1 MIRYSTQPRRLRV
14 SALAAVA
21 NPSYARVDTWNL
33 LDDACRHLA
42 EVDLAGLD
50 KTHDVARVKRLLDRI
65 AAYERYWLYPGAE
78 NLAIFRAHLD
88 SLSTVRLT
96 EEVSLAVRLLS
107 EYGDRAGLFDTSAPL
122 DDQELVAQAKQ
133 QHFYTVLLADDA
145 PSTAPDSLA
154 ECLRALRNPSD
165 DVQFE
170 ILVVP
175 SVEDAITAVA
185 LNGEIQAAIIR
196 DDLPLR
202 SRDRLPLMNTLLGPN
217 EDADGVIPDRAN
229 DWVECGE
236 WIRELRPHI
245 DLYLLTDESI
255 AAGDDTEPDVYDRTF
270 YRLNDVTDLHSTV
283 LAGLRN
289 RYATPFFDALR
300 AYAAAP
306 VGQFHALP
314 VARGASIFNS
324 RSLQDMGE
332 FYGRNIFMAE
342 TSTTSG
348 GLDSLLDPHGNIK
361 KAMDKAAKT
370 WNADHTYFVTNG
382 TSTANKIVV
391 QSLTRPGDIVLIDRN
406 CHKSHHYG
414 LVLAG
419 AYPLYLDAYP
429 LPQFAIYG
437 AVSLRTIKQTLL
449 DLEAAGQ
456 LHRVRML
463 LLTNCTFDGVVYNPL
478 QVMQEVLAIKPD
490 ICFLWDEAWYA
501 FATAVPWARQRTAMV
516 AAERLEQMLASP
528 DYVEQYRKWAASMQ
542 GVDRSEWIERELLP
556 DPATARVRVYAT
568 HSTHK
573 SLSALRQASMI
584 HVRDQ
589 DFNALTRDA
598 FGEAFLTHTST
609 SPNQQLLA
617 SLDLARRQVDIE
629 GFQLVRQVYDMALV
643 FRHRVRKD
651 RLISKWFRILDES
664 DLVPEEFRASSV
676 SSYREVRQGA
686 LAEWNEA
693 WRSDQFVLD
702 ATRVTLFVGATGMN
716 GYDFREK
723 ILMERFGIQ
732 INKTSINSVLLIFT
746 IGVTWSSVHYLLDV
760 LRRVA
765 TDFDRIQKE
774 ASAADRALQRRH
786 VEEITED
793 LPHLPDFS
801 EFDVAFRP
809 VDECNFGDMRSA
821 FYAGYEES
829 DREHVLIGTAG
840 RRLAEGKNLVSTTFV
855 VPYPPGFPVLVPG
868 QVVSKEIVYFLAQLD
883 VKEIHGYNPD
893 LGLSVFT
900 DTALARMEAQRN
912 AATAAVGSVTAA
924 FELPA
929 DASGVN
935 GAHKGRPGGAGGAGR
950 GVRGAH
956 RPVGYTA
963 VDALDEGVP
972 AGRGLVPAT
981 RTQRAERADDGGD
994 QHPGHRSML
1003 TARRAC
1009 STNHVGASLGRGR

>member
-50 KTHDVARVKRLLDRI
+50 KAHDVARVKRLMDRI
-65 AAYERYWLYPGAE
+65 AAYERYWLYPGAA
-78 NLAIFRAHLD
+78 NLAIFRAHLE

-154 ECLRALRNPSD
+154 ECLRALRTPSD

-196 DDLPLR
+196 DDLSLR

-217 EDADGVIPDRAN
+217 EDAGDGIPDRAN
-229 DWVECGE
+229 YWVECGE

-255 AAGDDTEPDVYDRTF
+255 AAGDGTEPDVYDRTF

-449 DLEAAGQ
+449 GLEAAGQ

-516 AAERLEQMLASP
+516 SAERLEQMLASP
-528 DYVEQYRKWAASMQ
+528 EYGEEHRKWAASME
-542 GVDRSEWIERELLP
+542 GVDRSEWIERELMP
-556 DPATARVRVYAT
+556 DPASARVRVYAT

-589 DFNALTRDA
+589 DFNALTRDS

-664 DLVPEEFRASSV
+664 DLVPEEFRESSV

-765 TDFDRIQKE
+765 IDFDRIEKA
-774 ASAADRALQRRH
+774 ASVADRALQERH

-829 DREHVLIGTAG
+829 DREHVLIGMAG
-840 RRLAEGKNLVSTTFV
+840 RRLAEGKTLVSTTFV

-900 DTALARMEAQRN
+900 ETALARMEAQRN
-912 AATAAVGSVTAA
+912 AAMAAVGSVTAA
-924 FELPA
+924 FELPPDASATNGARNNGA
-929 DASGVN
+929 DAVPSVADSG
-935 GAHKGRPGGAGGAGR
+935 
-950 GVRGAH
+950 
-956 RPVGYTA
+956 
-963 VDALDEGVP
+963 
-972 AGRGLVPAT
+972 
-981 RTQRAERADDGGD
+981 
-994 QHPGHRSML
+994 
-1003 TARRAC
+1003 
-1009 STNHVGASLGRGR
+1009 

>member
-1 MIRYSTQPRRLRV
+1 MNLYSAQPRRLRV

-21 NPSYARVDTWNL
+21 NPSYARDDTWNM

-50 KTHDVARVKRLLDRI
+50 KTHDVARVKRLMGRI
-65 AAYERYWLYPGAE
+65 GAYERYWLYPGAE
-78 NLAIFRAHLD
+78 NLATFRAHLEM
-88 SLSTVRLT
+88 LSTVRLT
-96 EEVSLAVRLLS
+96 EEVSLAVRLLG

-122 DDQELVAQAKQ
+122 ADQELVARAKQ
-133 QHFYTVLLADDA
+133 QQFYTVLLADDA
-145 PSTAPDSLA
+145 PATAPDCLA
-154 ECLRALRNPSD
+154 ECLRTLRDPSD

-170 ILVVP
+170 ILVVS
-175 SVEDAITAVA
+175 SVEDAVAAVA

-202 SRDRLPLMNTLLGPN
+202 SKDRLPLMNTLLGAN
-217 EDADGVIPDRAN
+217 EAAGQVIPDRPN

-289 RYATPFFDALR
+289 RFATPFFDALR

-324 RSLQDMGE
+324 KSLQDMGE

-342 TSTTSG
+342 TSSTSG

-361 KAMDKAAKT
+361 KAMDKAAHT
-370 WNADHTYFVTNG
+370 WNSDHTYFVTNG

-429 LPQFAIYG
+429 LPQYAIYG
-437 AVSLRTIKQTLL
+437 AVSLHTIKKTLL

-456 LHRVRML
+456 LQRVRML

-516 AAERLEQMLASP
+516 SAERLEQMLASP
-528 DYVEQYRKWAASMQ
+528 QYAEEYRDWAVSME
-542 GVDRSEWIERELLP
+542 GVDRSGWLDRRLLP
-556 DPATARVRVYAT
+556 DPARARVRVYAT

-584 HVRDQ
+584 HIRDQ
-589 DFNALTRDA
+589 DFNALARDEFA
-598 FGEAFLTHTST
+598 EAFLTHTST

-629 GFQLVRQVYDMALV
+629 GFQLVRQTYDMALV

-651 RLISKWFRILDES
+651 RLISKWFRILDEA

-676 SSYREVRQGA
+676 SSYRQVRQGA

-702 ATRVTLFVGATGMN
+702 ATRVTLFIGRTGMN

-760 LRRVA
+760 LRRIA
-765 TDFDRIQKE
+765 IDFDRKQDA
-774 ASAADRALQRRH
+774 ASVADRALQERH
-786 VEEITED
+786 VEEITAD

-809 VDECNFGDMRSA
+809 VDACTFGDMRAA

-840 RRLAEGKNLVSTTFV
+840 RRLAEGKTLVSTTFV

-868 QVVSKEIVYFLAQLD
+868 QVVSKEIIYFLAQLD

-900 DTALARMEAQRN
+900 EQALARMEAQRN
-912 AATAAVGSVTAA
+912 AATAAVGSAFPP
-924 FELPA
+924 FELPSDVSGLNGDGA
-929 DASGVN
+929 IAAVTEDA
-935 GAHKGRPGGAGGAGR
+935 
-950 GVRGAH
+950 
-956 RPVGYTA
+956 
-963 VDALDEGVP
+963 
-972 AGRGLVPAT
+972 
-981 RTQRAERADDGGD
+981 
-994 QHPGHRSML
+994 
-1003 TARRAC
+1003 
-1009 STNHVGASLGRGR
+1009 

>member
-1 MIRYSTQPRRLRV
+1 MNSDRARPRRLRV

-21 NPSYARVDTWNL
+21 NPSYTRIDTWNL
-33 LDDACRHLA
+33 LDDACRQLA
-42 EVDLAGLD
+42 EVDLAGQD
-50 KTHDVARVKRLLDRI
+50 KAHEVARVKRLMDRLG
-65 AAYERYWLYPGAE
+65 AYERYWLYPGAE
-78 NLAIFRAHLD
+78 NLATFRAHLD
-88 SLSTVRLT
+88 ILSTVRLT

-107 EYGDRAGLFDTSAPL
+107 EYGDRAGLFDTSTPL
-122 DDQELVAQAKQ
+122 ADQELVAQAKRQ
-133 QHFYTVLLADDA
+133 QFYTVLLADDS
-145 PSTAPDSLA
+145 PHTAPDCLA
-154 ECLRALRNPSD
+154 ACLRELRDPSD

-170 ILVVP
+170 ILVVA

-196 DDLPLR
+196 HDLPLR
-202 SRDRLPLMNTLLGPN
+202 SRDRVPLMNSLLGPS
-217 EDADGVIPDRAN
+217 DAEGSEAGLQIHDRAN

-245 DLYLLTDESI
+245 DRYLLTDESI
-255 AAGDDTEPDVYDRTF
+255 AAGNDDEPDVYHRTF

-289 RYATPFFDALR
+289 RFATPFFDALR
-300 AYAAAP
+300 AYASAP

-314 VARGASIFNS
+314 IARGASIFNS
-324 RSLQDMGE
+324 KSLQDMGE

-361 KAMDKAAKT
+361 KAMDKAART
-370 WNADHTYFVTNG
+370 WNSNHTYFVTNG
-382 TSTANKIVV
+382 TSTANKIVM

-437 AVSLRTIKQTLL
+437 AVPLCTIKKALL
-449 DLEAAGQ
+449 DLEATGQ
-456 LHRVRML
+456 LHRVRMV
-463 LLTNCTFDGVVYNPL
+463 LLTNCIFDGVVYNPRR
-478 QVMQEVLAIKPD
+478 VMEEVLAIKPD

-501 FATAVPWARQRTAMV
+501 FATAVPWARQRTAMIS
-516 AAERLEQMLASP
+516 AERLEQTLASP
-528 DYVEQYRKWAASMQ
+528 EYAEEYRNWTASME
-542 GVDRSEWIERELLP
+542 GIPRSEWVDHRLMP
-556 DPATARVRVYAT
+556 DPSRARVRVYAT

-573 SLSALRQASMI
+573 SLSAFRQASMI

-589 DFNALTRDA
+589 DFNSLARDQ

-664 DLVPEEFRASSV
+664 DLVPEEFRASAV
-676 SSYREVRQGA
+676 SSYRQVRQGA
-686 LAEWNEA
+686 LEEWNEA

-702 ATRVTLFVGATGMN
+702 PTRVTLFLGDTGMN

-723 ILMERFGIQ
+723 ILMDRFGIQ

-765 TDFDRIQKE
+765 TDFDHEKQA
-774 ASAADRALQRRH
+774 ASVADWALHERR
-786 VEEITED
+786 VDEITQD

-801 EFDVAFRP
+801 EFDIAFRP
-809 VDECNFGDMRSA
+809 VDACSVGDMRAA

-829 DREHVLIGTAG
+829 DREYVQIGAAG
-840 RRLAEGKNLVSTTFV
+840 RRLAEGMNLVSTTFV

-868 QVVSKEIVYFLAQLD
+868 QVVSKEILYFLAQLD
-883 VKEIHGYNPD
+883 VKEIHGYNPE

-900 DTALARMEAQRN
+900 AEALTRMEAQRS
-912 AATAAVGSVTAA
+912 AATAAVGSATPV
-924 FELPA
+924 FELPS
-929 DASGVN
+929 DASG
-935 GAHKGRPGGAGGAGR
+935 
-950 GVRGAH
+950 
-956 RPVGYTA
+956 
-963 VDALDEGVP
+963 
-972 AGRGLVPAT
+972 
-981 RTQRAERADDGGD
+981 
-994 QHPGHRSML
+994 L
-1003 TARRAC
+1003 TC
-1009 STNHVGASLGRGR
+1009 STNGESAKRAVAEDA

>member
-50 KTHDVARVKRLLDRI
+50 KTHDVARVKRLMDRI

-78 NLAIFRAHLD
+78 NLAVFRAHLE

-154 ECLRALRNPSD
+154 ECLRALRCPSD

-255 AAGDDTEPDVYDRTF
+255 AAGDDSEPDVYDRTF

-456 LHRVRML
+456 LDRVRML

-516 AAERLEQMLASP
+516 AAERLEHMLASP
-528 DYVEQYRKWAASMQ
+528 EYVEEYRKWAASMD
-542 GVDRSEWIERELLP
+542 GVDRSEWIERELMP
-556 DPATARVRVYAT
+556 DPASARVRVYAT

-664 DLVPEEFRASSV
+664 DLVPEEFRESSV

-765 TDFDRIQKE
+765 IDFDRTEKA
-774 ASAADRALQRRH
+774 ASVADRALQQRH

-821 FYAGYEES
+821 FYAGYEEA
-829 DREHVLIGTAG
+829 DREHVLIGMAG
-840 RRLAEGKNLVSTTFV
+840 RRLAEGKTLVSTTFV

-900 DTALARMEAQRN
+900 ETALARMEAQRN
-912 AATAAVGSVTAA
+912 AAAAAVGSVTAA

-929 DASGVN
+929 DASGASGMN
-935 GAHKGRPGGAGGAGR
+935 GARNGA
-950 GVRGAH
+950 
-956 RPVGYTA
+956 PA
-963 VDALDEGVP
+963 VPSV
-972 AGRGLVPAT
+972 
-981 RTQRAERADDGGD
+981 ADN
-994 QHPGHRSML
+994 
-1003 TARRAC
+1003 T
-1009 STNHVGASLGRGR
+1009 

>member
-1 MIRYSTQPRRLRV
+1 MNRDSARTRRLRV

-21 NPSYARVDTWNL
+21 NPSYTRVDTWNL

-50 KTHDVARVKRLLDRI
+50 KTHDLAKVKRLMDRI
-65 AAYERYWLYPGAE
+65 AAYERYWLYPGAA
-78 NLAIFRAHLD
+78 NLAIFRAHLE
-88 SLSTVRLT
+88 SLSTVRLA
-96 EEVSLAVRLLS
+96 EEVSQAVRLLS
-107 EYGDRAGLFDTSAPL
+107 EYGDRTALFDLSAPL
-122 DDQELVAQAKQ
+122 ADQELVAQAKQ
-133 QHFYTVLLADDA
+133 QQFYTVLLADDS
-145 PSTAPDSLA
+145 PCTAPDCLA
-154 ECLRALRNPSD
+154 EALRALRTASD
-165 DVQFE
+165 DIQFE
-170 ILVVP
+170 VLLAP

-196 DDLPLR
+196 HDLPLR
-202 SRDRLPLMNTLLGPN
+202 SRDRVPLMNTLLGAN
-217 EDADGVIPDRAN
+217 DDTSTSRVSDRSH

-255 AAGDDTEPDVYDRTF
+255 AAGNDDEPDVYDRTF

-283 LAGLRN
+283 IAGLRN
-289 RYATPFFDALR
+289 RFSTPFFDALR
-300 AYAAAP
+300 AYASAP

-324 RSLQDMGE
+324 KSLQDMGE

-361 KAMDKAAKT
+361 KAMDKAAVT
-370 WNADHTYFVTNG
+370 WNANHTYFVTNG

-419 AYPLYLDAYP
+419 AYPRYLESYA
-429 LPQFAIYG
+429 LPEFAIYG
-437 AVSLRTIKQTLL
+437 AVPLSTIKKALL
-449 DLEAAGQ
+449 DLEEAGH
-456 LHRVRML
+456 LDKVRML
-463 LLTNCTFDGVVYNPL
+463 LLTNCIFDGVVYNPRR
-478 QVMQEVLAIKPD
+478 VMEEVLAIKPD
-490 ICFLWDEAWYA
+490 IVFLWDEAWYA

-516 AAERLEQMLASP
+516 SAERLEQMLASP
-528 DYVEQYRKWAASMQ
+528 EYAEEYRNWQASME
-542 GVDRSEWIERELLP
+542 GVPRSEWVNHRLLP
-556 DPATARVRVYAT
+556 DPAKARVRVYAT

-573 SLSALRQASMI
+573 SLSAFRQASMI

-589 DFNALTRDA
+589 DFNALARDA

-629 GFQLVRQVYDMALV
+629 GFQLVRQTYDMALV

-664 DLVPEEFRASSV
+664 DLVPEEYRQASHV

-686 LAEWNEA
+686 LDEWNEA

-702 ATRVTLFVGATGMN
+702 PTRVTLFLGKTGMN

-723 ILMERFGIQ
+723 ILMDRFGIQ

-746 IGVTWSSVHYLLDV
+746 IGVTWSSVHHLLDV

-765 TDFDRIQKE
+765 TDFDRTQAA
-774 ASAADRALQRRH
+774 ASAADWKLHERR

-801 EFDVAFRP
+801 QFDVAFRP
-809 VDECNFGDMRSA
+809 DEGSVYGDTRSA
-821 FYAGYEES
+821 FYAGYEEK
-829 DREHVLIGTAG
+829 DREYVLIGTAG
-840 RRLAEGKNLVSTTFV
+840 RRIAEGKTLVSTTFV

-883 VKEIHGYNPD
+883 VKEIHGYNHE

-900 DTALARMEAQRN
+900 QEALARMEAARE
-912 AATAAVGSVTAA
+912 AVTRATKVSANGSSEPARAPEAPMLANEHAVQ
-924 FELPA
+924 
-929 DASGVN
+929 VN
-935 GAHKGRPGGAGGAGR
+935 
-950 GVRGAH
+950 
-956 RPVGYTA
+956 
-963 VDALDEGVP
+963 
-972 AGRGLVPAT
+972 
-981 RTQRAERADDGGD
+981 
-994 QHPGHRSML
+994 
-1003 TARRAC
+1003 
-1009 STNHVGASLGRGR
+1009 

>member
-1 MIRYSTQPRRLRV
+1 MHRHGEQARRLHV
-14 SALAAVA
+14 SALAAAA
-21 NPSYARVDTWNL
+21 NPSYSRIDTWNL
-33 LDDACRHLA
+33 LDDACRELA
-42 EVDLAGLD
+42 EVDRGGLD
-50 KTHDVARVKRLLDRI
+50 TRHETARVRRLLSRLG
-65 AAYERYWLYPGAE
+65 AYERYWLYPGPA
-78 NLAIFRAHLD
+78 NLAKFSQNLGAGA
-88 SLSTVRLT
+88 TVGLT
-96 EEVSLAVRLLS
+96 NAVCLAARLLS
-107 EYGDRAGLFDTSAPL
+107 EYGDRAALFDTSASL
-122 DDQELVAQAKQ
+122 ADQELVARAKHQ
-133 QHFYTVLLADDA
+133 QFYTVLLADDS
-145 PSTAPDSLA
+145 PVTAPDSLA
-154 ECLRALRNPSD
+154 EQLRALQDPAD
-165 DVQFE
+165 GVQVEF
-170 ILVVP
+170 LVVS

-196 DDLPLR
+196 HDLPLR
-202 SRDRLPLMNTLLGPN
+202 SHDRVPLMTTLLGYN
-217 EDADGVIPDRAN
+217 DDALTDCTENWI
-229 DWVECGE
+229 ECGE

-255 AAGDDTEPDVYDRTF
+255 AAETEDKPDLYDRTF

-283 LAGLRN
+283 LAGIRN

-300 AYAAAP
+300 AYAASP

-314 VARGASIFNS
+314 IARGASIFNS
-324 RSLQDMGE
+324 KSLHDMGE

-361 KAMDKAAKT
+361 KAMDKAAVT
-370 WNADHTYFVTNG
+370 WSANQTYFVTNG

-391 QSLTRPGDIVLIDRN
+391 QALTRPGDIVLIDRN

-429 LPQFAIYG
+429 LQPYAIYG
-437 AVSLRTIKQTLL
+437 AVSLHTIKEALL

-463 LLTNCTFDGVVYNPL
+463 SLTNCTFDGVVYNPRR
-478 QVMQEVLAIKPD
+478 VMEEVLAIKPD

-501 FATAVPWARQRTAMV
+501 FATAVPWVRQRTAMV
-516 AAERLEQMLASP
+516 SAGHLESMLASRA
-528 DYVEQYRKWAASMQ
+528 YAEEYRQWRSSME
-542 GVDRSEWIERELLP
+542 GVDRAEWVNHRLLP
-556 DPATARVRVYAT
+556 DPKRARVRVYAT

-589 DFNALTRDA
+589 DFRALTRDA

-629 GFQLVRQVYDMALV
+629 GFQLVRSVYDMALV

-651 RLISKWFRILDES
+651 RQISKWFRILDES
-664 DLVPEEFRASSV
+664 DLVPDDFRASAV
-676 SSYREVRQGA
+676 SSYRQVRQGA

-702 ATRVTLFVGATGMN
+702 PTRVTLFLGKTGLN

-723 ILMERFGIQ
+723 ILMDRFGIQ

-765 TDFDRIQKE
+765 ADFDRDRDA
-774 ASAADRALQRRH
+774 ASIADRALQERRI
-786 VEEITED
+786 VEITED
-793 LPHLPDFS
+793 LPPLPDFS
-801 EFDVAFRP
+801 EFDEAFRP
-809 VDECNFGDMRSA
+809 ERVCSFGDMRSA
-821 FYAGYEES
+821 FYAGYDES
-829 DREHVLIGTAG
+829 DREHVLLGAAG
-840 RRLAEGKNLVSTTFV
+840 RRLAEGKTLVSTTFV

-868 QVVSKEIVYFLAQLD
+868 QAISKGILYFLAELD
-883 VKEIHGYNPD
+883 VKEIHGYNHE

-900 DTALARMEAQRN
+900 EAALARIAKAREA
-912 AATAAVGSVTAA
+912 VTAA
-924 FELPA
+924 GAPEVAPA
-929 DASGVN
+929 I
-935 GAHKGRPGGAGGAGR
+935 
-950 GVRGAH
+950 
-956 RPVGYTA
+956 VG
-963 VDALDEGVP
+963 
-972 AGRGLVPAT
+972 
-981 RTQRAERADDGGD
+981 
-994 QHPGHRSML
+994 
-1003 TARRAC
+1003 
-1009 STNHVGASLGRGR
+1009 

>member
-78 NLAIFRAHLD
+78 NLAIFRAHLE

-929 DASGVN
+929 DASGGN
-935 GAHKGRPGGAGGAGR
+935 GAHNGAGA
-950 GVRGAH
+950 VR
-956 RPVGYTA
+956 RSPT
-963 VDALDEGVP
+963 
-972 AGRGLVPAT
+972 
-981 RTQRAERADDGGD
+981 GG
-994 QHPGHRSML
+994 
-1003 TARRAC
+1003 
-1009 STNHVGASLGRGR
+1009 

>member
-1 MIRYSTQPRRLRV
+1 M
-14 SALAAVA
+14 
-21 NPSYARVDTWNL
+21 
-33 LDDACRHLA
+33 
-42 EVDLAGLD
+42 
-50 KTHDVARVKRLLDRI
+50 
-65 AAYERYWLYPGAE
+65 
-78 NLAIFRAHLD
+78 
-88 SLSTVRLT
+88 
-96 EEVSLAVRLLS
+96 
-107 EYGDRAGLFDTSAPL
+107 
-122 DDQELVAQAKQ
+122 
-133 QHFYTVLLADDA
+133 
-145 PSTAPDSLA
+145 
-154 ECLRALRNPSD
+154 
-165 DVQFE
+165 QFE
-170 ILVVP
+170 ILVAP

-196 DDLPLR
+196 HDLPLR
-202 SRDRLPLMNTLLGPN
+202 SRDRLPLMTTLLGAN
-217 EDADGVIPDRAN
+217 EDVDAVDPAN

-255 AAGDDTEPDVYDRTF
+255 AAGGDDEPDVYDRTF
-270 YRLNDVTDLHSTV
+270 YRLNDVTDLYSTV

-289 RYATPFFDALR
+289 RFATPFFDALR

-324 RSLQDMGE
+324 KSLQDMGE

-342 TSTTSG
+342 TSSTSG

-361 KAMDKAAKT
+361 KAMDKAAHT
-370 WNADHTYFVTNG
+370 WKADHTYFVTNG

-437 AVSLRTIKQTLL
+437 AVSLHTIKKTLL

-516 AAERLEQMLASP
+516 SAERLEQMLASP
-528 DYVEQYRKWAASMQ
+528 EYAAEYKKWAASME
-542 GVDRSEWIERELLP
+542 GVDRSEWLDRRLLA
-556 DPATARVRVYAT
+556 DPARARVRVYAT

-664 DLVPEEFRASSV
+664 DLVPEEFRTSSV

-686 LAEWNEA
+686 LAQWNEA

-702 ATRVTLFVGATGMN
+702 ATRVTLFIGKTGMN

-765 TDFDRIQKE
+765 TDFDRNEKA
-774 ASAADRALQRRH
+774 ASVADRALQQRH

-829 DREHVLIGTAG
+829 DREHVLIGMAG
-840 RRLAEGKNLVSTTFV
+840 RRLAEGKTLVSTTFV

-868 QVVSKEIVYFLAQLD
+868 QVVSKEIIYFLAQLD

-900 DTALARMEAQRN
+900 EAALTRMEARRN
-912 AATAAVGSVTAA
+912 AAVAAVGSA
-924 FELPA
+924 FPFPVLEVPS
-929 DASGVN
+929 DASTRN
-935 GAHKGRPGGAGGAGR
+935 GDGA
-950 GVRGAH
+950 VH
-956 RPVGYTA
+956 A
-963 VDALDEGVP
+963 VAEDA
-972 AGRGLVPAT
+972 
-981 RTQRAERADDGGD
+981 
-994 QHPGHRSML
+994 
-1003 TARRAC
+1003 
-1009 STNHVGASLGRGR
+1009 

>member
-1 MIRYSTQPRRLRV
+1 MDRDSARPRRLRV

-21 NPSYARVDTWNL
+21 NPSYTRLDTWNL

-50 KTHDVARVKRLLDRI
+50 KTHDVCRVRRLMDRL
-65 AAYERYWLYPGAE
+65 AAYERYWLYPGAA
-78 NLAIFRAHLD
+78 NLATFRAHLE

-122 DDQELVAQAKQ
+122 AEQELVAQAKQ
-133 QHFYTVLLADDA
+133 QQFYTVLLADDA
-145 PSTAPDSLA
+145 PATAPDSLA
-154 ECLRALRNPSD
+154 ECLRALRKPSD
-165 DVQFE
+165 DVQYE
-170 ILVVP
+170 LLLVP
-175 SVEDAITAVA
+175 SIEDAITAVA

-196 DDLPLR
+196 HDLPLR
-202 SRDRLPLMNTLLGPN
+202 SRDRVPLMNTLLGAAGQ
-217 EDADGVIPDRAN
+217 DAGDLASTDHQ
-229 DWVECGE
+229 DWVECAE

-255 AAGDDTEPDVYDRTF
+255 AAETEDEPDVYDRTF
-270 YRLNDVTDLHSTV
+270 YRLNDVTDLNSTV

-289 RYATPFFDALR
+289 RFATPFFDALC

-324 RSLQDMGE
+324 KSLQDMGE

-361 KAMDKAAKT
+361 AAMDKAALT
-370 WNADHTYFVTNG
+370 WNSDHTYFVTNG

-391 QSLTRPGDIVLIDRN
+391 QALTRPGDIVLIDRN

-429 LPQFAIYG
+429 LPEYAIYG
-437 AVSLRTIKQTLL
+437 AVSLHTIKKALL

-463 LLTNCTFDGVVYNPL
+463 LLTNCTFDGVVYNPRR
-478 QVMQEVLAIKPD
+478 VMEEVLAIKPD

-516 AAERLEQMLASP
+516 SAERLEQMLASP
-528 DYVEQYRKWAASMQ
+528 EYAAEYRDWAAEMD
-542 GVDRSEWIERELLP
+542 GVERSEWVDRRLLP
-556 DPATARVRVYAT
+556 DPARARVRVYAT

-573 SLSALRQASMI
+573 SLSAFRQASMV

-589 DFNALTRDA
+589 DFKALTRDVFA
-598 FGEAFLTHTST
+598 EAFLTHTST

-629 GFQLVRQVYDMALV
+629 GFELVRNTYNMALV

-651 RLISKWFRILDES
+651 RLIGKWFRILDES
-664 DLVPEEFRASSV
+664 DLVPDEFRASSV
-676 SSYREVRQGA
+676 SSYRQVRQGA

-702 ATRVTLFVGATGMN
+702 ATRVTLFIGKTGMN

-723 ILMERFGIQ
+723 ILMDRFGIQ

-760 LRRVA
+760 LRRIA
-765 TDFDRIQKE
+765 TDFERSESAGGKE
-774 ASAADRALQRRH
+774 DRALQRRR

-809 VDECNFGDMRSA
+809 VDVCKFGDMRSA

-829 DREHVLIGTAG
+829 DREHVLIGMAG
-840 RRLAEGKNLVSTTFV
+840 RRLAEGRTLVSTTFV

-900 DTALARMEAQRN
+900 DAALARMEAQRN
-912 AATAAVGSVTAA
+912 AATAAVGSAFPA
-924 FELPA
+924 FELPPNGPA
-929 DASGVN
+929 AAARNGDSVAQPVN
-935 GAHKGRPGGAGGAGR
+935 
-950 GVRGAH
+950 
-956 RPVGYTA
+956 
-963 VDALDEGVP
+963 
-972 AGRGLVPAT
+972 
-981 RTQRAERADDGGD
+981 ERA
-994 QHPGHRSML
+994 
-1003 TARRAC
+1003 
-1009 STNHVGASLGRGR
+1009 

>member
-1 MIRYSTQPRRLRV
+1 
-14 SALAAVA
+14 
-21 NPSYARVDTWNL
+21 
-33 LDDACRHLA
+33 
-42 EVDLAGLD
+42 
-50 KTHDVARVKRLLDRI
+50 
-65 AAYERYWLYPGAE
+65 
-78 NLAIFRAHLD
+78 
-88 SLSTVRLT
+88 
-96 EEVSLAVRLLS
+96 
-107 EYGDRAGLFDTSAPL
+107 
-122 DDQELVAQAKQ
+122 
-133 QHFYTVLLADDA
+133 VLLADDA
-145 PSTAPDSLA
+145 PTTAPDCLA

-170 ILVVP
+170 LLVVP
-175 SVEDAITAVA
+175 SIEDAITAVA

-196 DDLPLR
+196 HDLPLR
-202 SRDRLPLMNTLLGPN
+202 SRDRVPLMNTLLGAAGD
-217 EDADGVIPDRAN
+217 DAVAADTH
-229 DWVECGE
+229 DWVECAE

-255 AAGDDTEPDVYDRTF
+255 AAETEDEPDVYDRTF
-270 YRLNDVTDLHSTV
+270 YRLNDVTDLNSTV

-289 RYATPFFDALR
+289 RFATPFFDALR

-324 RSLQDMGE
+324 KSLQDMGE

-361 KAMDKAAKT
+361 AAMDKAAMT
-370 WNADHTYFVTNG
+370 WNANHTYFVTNG

-391 QSLTRPGDIVLIDRN
+391 QALTRPGDIVLIDRN

-429 LPQFAIYG
+429 LAQYAIYG
-437 AVSLRTIKQTLL
+437 AVSLRTIKKALL

-463 LLTNCTFDGVVYNPL
+463 LLTNCTFDGVVYNPR
-478 QVMQEVLAIKPD
+478 QVMEEVLAIKPD

-516 AAERLEQMLASP
+516 SAERLEQMLASP
-528 DYVEQYRKWAASMQ
+528 EYAAEYRDWCASME
-542 GVDRSEWIERELLP
+542 GVDRSEWLDHRLLP
-556 DPATARVRVYAT
+556 DPDRARVRVYAT

-573 SLSALRQASMI
+573 SLSAFRQASMI
-584 HVRDQ
+584 HIRDQ
-589 DFNALTRDA
+589 DFKALTRDEFA
-598 FGEAFLTHTST
+598 EAFLTHTST

-629 GFQLVRQVYDMALV
+629 GFEMVRHVYNMALI

-664 DLVPEEFRASSV
+664 DLVPDEFRASSV
-676 SSYREVRQGA
+676 SSYRQVRQGA

-702 ATRVTLFVGATGMN
+702 ATRVTLFVGKTGMN

-723 ILMERFGIQ
+723 ILMDRFGIQ

-760 LRRVA
+760 LRRIA
-765 TDFDRIQKE
+765 TDFERSQ
-774 ASAADRALQRRH
+774 SAAGKDDRALQQRR

-801 EFDVAFRP
+801 EFDIAFRP
-809 VDECNFGDMRSA
+809 VDACKFGDMRSA
-821 FYAGYEES
+821 FYAGYDES
-829 DREHVLIGTAG
+829 DREHVLIGMAG
-840 RRLAEGKNLVSTTFV
+840 RRLAEGKTLVSTTFV

-900 DTALARMEAQRN
+900 QTALKRMEAARS
-912 AATAAVGSVTAA
+912 AVASAGAGLPS
-924 FELPA
+924 FEVPA

-935 GAHKGRPGGAGGAGR
+935 GDRVAAAE
-950 GVRGAH
+950 
-956 RPVGYTA
+956 
-963 VDALDEGVP
+963 DA
-972 AGRGLVPAT
+972 
-981 RTQRAERADDGGD
+981 
-994 QHPGHRSML
+994 
-1003 TARRAC
+1003 
-1009 STNHVGASLGRGR
+1009 

>member
-50 KTHDVARVKRLLDRI
+50 KTHDVARVKRLMDRI
-65 AAYERYWLYPGAE
+65 AAYERYWLYPGAA
-78 NLAIFRAHLD
+78 NLAIFRAHLE

-154 ECLRALRNPSD
+154 ECLRALRAPSD

-217 EDADGVIPDRAN
+217 EDAGDGIPDRAN
-229 DWVECGE
+229 YWVECGE

-516 AAERLEQMLASP
+516 SAERLEQMLASP
-528 DYVEQYRKWAASMQ
+528 EYLEEYRKWAATMD
-542 GVDRSEWIERELLP
+542 GVDRSEWIERELMP

-589 DFNALTRDA
+589 DFNALTRDS

-664 DLVPEEFRASSV
+664 DLVPEEFRESSV

-765 TDFDRIQKE
+765 IDFDRIQKA
-774 ASAADRALQRRH
+774 ASVADRALQARH

-801 EFDVAFRP
+801 EFDMAFKP
-809 VDECNFGDMRSA
+809 VDECKFGDMRSA

-829 DREHVLIGTAG
+829 DREHVLIGMAG
-840 RRLAEGKNLVSTTFV
+840 RRLAEGKTLVSTTFV

-900 DTALARMEAQRN
+900 ETALARMEAQRN
-912 AATAAVGSVTAA
+912 AAMAAVGSVTAA
-924 FELPA
+924 FELPS
-929 DASGVN
+929 DASAAN
-935 GAHKGRPGGAGGAGR
+935 GARTNGAGDAPAVPSGADSG
-950 GVRGAH
+950 
-956 RPVGYTA
+956 
-963 VDALDEGVP
+963 
-972 AGRGLVPAT
+972 
-981 RTQRAERADDGGD
+981 
-994 QHPGHRSML
+994 
-1003 TARRAC
+1003 
-1009 STNHVGASLGRGR
+1009 

>member
-1 MIRYSTQPRRLRV
+1 M
-14 SALAAVA
+14 A
-21 NPSYARVDTWNL
+21 NPSYARIDTWNL

-42 EVDLAGLD
+42 EVDLAGMD
-50 KTHDVARVKRLLDRI
+50 KTHELNRVKRLMDRI
-65 AAYERYWLYPGAE
+65 GAYERYWLYPGAE
-78 NLAIFRAHLD
+78 NLAAFRAHLEM
-88 SLSTVRLT
+88 LSTVRLA

-107 EYGDRAGLFDTSAPL
+107 EYGDRAGLFDTTAPL
-122 DDQELVAQAKQ
+122 ADQELVARAKQ

-145 PSTAPDSLA
+145 PTTAPESLA
-154 ECLRALRNPSD
+154 ECLRALRDPSD

-170 ILVVP
+170 FLVVP

-202 SRDRLPLMNTLLGPN
+202 SRDRVPLMNTLLGPN
-217 EDADGVIPDRAN
+217 EDAQGVIPDRAN

-255 AAGDDTEPDVYDRTF
+255 AAGDDSEPDVYDRTF
-270 YRLNDVTDLHSTV
+270 YRLNDVTDLYSTI

-289 RYATPFFDALR
+289 RFATPFFDALR

-324 RSLQDMGE
+324 KSLQDMGE

-342 TSTTSG
+342 TSSTSG

-361 KAMDKAAKT
+361 KAMDKAART
-370 WNADHTYFVTNG
+370 WNSDHTYFVTNG

-429 LPQFAIYG
+429 LAQFAIYG
-437 AVSLRTIKQTLL
+437 AVSLHTIKRTLL

-456 LHRVRML
+456 LQRVRML

-478 QVMQEVLAIKPD
+478 RVMEEVLAIKPD

-516 AAERLEQMLASP
+516 SAERLEQRLASP
-528 DYVEQYRKWAASMQ
+528 EYAEEYRQWAAQMERVQ
-542 GVDRSEWIERELLP
+542 EEGGRSQWLERRLLP
-556 DPATARVRVYAT
+556 DPARARVRVYAT

-589 DFNALTRDA
+589 DFNALARDA

-629 GFQLVRQVYDMALV
+629 GFQLVRQVYDMALI
-643 FRHRVRKD
+643 FRHRVRRD
-651 RLISKWFRILDES
+651 RLISKWFRILDEA

-686 LAEWNEA
+686 LAQWNEA

-702 ATRVTLFVGATGMN
+702 ATRVTLFIGKTGMN

-765 TDFDRIQKE
+765 TDFDRAQKA
-774 ASAADRALQRRH
+774 ASTADRALQQRR

-801 EFDVAFRP
+801 EFDDAFRP
-809 VDECNFGDMRSA
+809 VDACQFGDMRAA

-829 DREHVLIGTAG
+829 DREHVMIGMAG
-840 RRLAEGKNLVSTTFV
+840 RRLAEGRTLVSTTFV

-900 DTALARMEAQRN
+900 DAALARMEAQRD
-912 AATAAVGSVTAA
+912 AATAAVGTAFPG
-924 FELPA
+924 FELPS
-929 DASGVN
+929 DAAALN
-935 GAHKGRPGGAGGAGR
+935 GDATAQK
-950 GVRGAH
+950 VRGEA
-956 RPVGYTA
+956 
-963 VDALDEGVP
+963 
-972 AGRGLVPAT
+972 
-981 RTQRAERADDGGD
+981 
-994 QHPGHRSML
+994 
-1003 TARRAC
+1003 
-1009 STNHVGASLGRGR
+1009 

>member
-50 KTHDVARVKRLLDRI
+50 KTHDVARVKRLMDRI

-78 NLAIFRAHLD
+78 NLAVFRAHLE

-154 ECLRALRNPSD
+154 ECLRALRCPSD

-255 AAGDDTEPDVYDRTF
+255 AAGDDSEPDVYDRTF

-456 LHRVRML
+456 LDRVRML

-516 AAERLEQMLASP
+516 AAERLEHMLASP
-528 DYVEQYRKWAASMQ
+528 EYVEEYRKWAASMD
-542 GVDRSEWIERELLP
+542 GVDRSEWIERELMP
-556 DPATARVRVYAT
+556 DPASARVRVYAT

-664 DLVPEEFRASSV
+664 DLVPEEFRESSV

-732 INKTSINSVLLIFT
+732 INKTSINSVLLLFT

-765 TDFDRIQKE
+765 IDFDRTEKA
-774 ASAADRALQRRH
+774 ASVADRALQQRH

-821 FYAGYEES
+821 FYAGYEEA
-829 DREHVLIGTAG
+829 DREHVLIGMAG
-840 RRLAEGKNLVSTTFV
+840 RRLAEGKTLVSTTFV

-900 DTALARMEAQRN
+900 ETALARMEAQRN
-912 AATAAVGSVTAA
+912 AAAAAVGSVTAA

-929 DASGVN
+929 DASVASGMN
-935 GAHKGRPGGAGGAGR
+935 GARNGA
-950 GVRGAH
+950 
-956 RPVGYTA
+956 PA
-963 VDALDEGVP
+963 VPSV
-972 AGRGLVPAT
+972 
-981 RTQRAERADDGGD
+981 ADN
-994 QHPGHRSML
+994 
-1003 TARRAC
+1003 T
-1009 STNHVGASLGRGR
+1009 

>member
-1 MIRYSTQPRRLRV
+1 V

-21 NPSYARVDTWNL
+21 NPSYSRLDTWNL
-33 LDDACRHLA
+33 LDDACHQLA
-42 EVDLAGLD
+42 VVDRAGLD
-50 KTHDVARVKRLLDRI
+50 TSHEAARAKRLVNRLS
-65 AAYERYWLYPGAE
+65 AYERYWIYPGAE
-78 NLAIFRAHLD
+78 NLAAFREYLD
-88 SLSTVRLT
+88 NLATVSLT
-96 EEVSLAVRLLS
+96 EKVSLAVRLLS
-107 EYGDRAGLFDTSAPL
+107 EYGDRAALFDTSTSLA
-122 DDQELVAQAKQ
+122 DQELVARAKEQ
-133 QHFYTVLLADDA
+133 QFYTVLLADDS
-145 PSTAPDSLA
+145 PSTAPEGLA
-154 ECLRALRNPSD
+154 ESLRALRDAGD

-170 ILVVP
+170 LLMVT

-196 DDLPLR
+196 HDIPLR
-202 SRDRLPLMNTLLGPN
+202 SRDRVPLMTTLLGAN
-217 EDADGVIPDRAN
+217 DEVVATDRTH

-255 AAGDDTEPDVYDRTF
+255 ASEAEDEPNVYDRTF
-270 YRLNDVTDLHSTV
+270 YRLNDVTDLYSTV
-283 LAGLRN
+283 LAGIRN

-300 AYAAAP
+300 AYAARPA
-306 VGQFHALP
+306 GQFHALP
-314 VARGASIFNS
+314 IARGASIFNS
-324 RSLQDMGE
+324 KSLRDMGE

-342 TSTTSG
+342 TSSTSG
-348 GLDSLLDPHGNIK
+348 GLDSLLDPHGTIRA
-361 KAMDKAAKT
+361 AMDKAAKT
-370 WNADHTYFVTNG
+370 WNSNQTYFVTNG

-391 QSLTRPGDIVLIDRN
+391 QALTRPGDIVLIDRN

-419 AYPLYLDAYP
+419 AYPLYLDAYELQP
-429 LPQFAIYG
+429 FAIYG
-437 AVSLRTIKQTLL
+437 AVSLHAIKKALL

-456 LHRVRML
+456 LGRVRML
-463 LLTNCTFDGVVYNPL
+463 LLTNCTFDGVVYNPRR
-478 QVMQEVLAIKPD
+478 VMEEVLAIKPD

-516 AAERLEQMLASP
+516 AAEQLESMLSSP
-528 DYVEQYRKWAASMQ
+528 TYAREYRQWRESMP
-542 GVDRSEWIERELLP
+542 GFESGEDRAQWSEHRLLP
-556 DPATARVRVYAT
+556 DPSRARVRVYAT

-573 SLSALRQASMI
+573 SLSALRQASMVHI
-584 HVRDQ
+584 RDQ
-589 DFNALTRDA
+589 DFNALTRDS

-629 GFQLVRQVYDMALV
+629 GFELVRNVYDMALV

-664 DLVPEEFRASSV
+664 DLVPDEFRLSAV
-676 SSYREVRQGA
+676 SSYRQVRQGV
-686 LAEWNEA
+686 LADWNEA

-702 ATRVTLFVGATGMN
+702 PTRVTLYVGQTGMN

-723 ILMERFGIQ
+723 ILMDRFGIQ

-765 TDFDRIQKE
+765 TDFDRTQCA
-774 ASAADRALQRRH
+774 ASKDDRALQRRR

-793 LPHLPDFS
+793 LPPLPDFS
-801 EFDVAFRP
+801 EFDGAFRP
-809 VDECNFGDMRSA
+809 DDACSFGDMRSA

-829 DREHVLIGTAG
+829 DREHVMVGEAG
-840 RRLAEGKNLVSTTFV
+840 RRIAEGKTLVSTTFV

-868 QVVSKEIVYFLAQLD
+868 QVVSKEILYFLAQLD

-900 DTALARMEAQRN
+900 E
-912 AATAAVGSVTAA
+912 
-924 FELPA
+924 
-929 DASGVN
+929 
-935 GAHKGRPGGAGGAGR
+935 
-950 GVRGAH
+950 
-956 RPVGYTA
+956 
-963 VDALDEGVP
+963 DALKRIAAARHSDVVGI
-972 AGRGLVPAT
+972 RG
-981 RTQRAERADDGGD
+981 
-994 QHPGHRSML
+994 
-1003 TARRAC
+1003 
-1009 STNHVGASLGRGR
+1009 

>member
-1 MIRYSTQPRRLRV
+1 MYRNGEHSRRLHV
-14 SALAAVA
+14 SALAAAA
-21 NPSYARVDTWNL
+21 NPSYSRIDTWNL
-33 LDDACRHLA
+33 LDDACRQLA
-42 EVDLAGLD
+42 ETDRAGQD
-50 KTHDVARVKRLLDRI
+50 CGHASARVRRLLTRLG
-65 AAYERYWLYPGAE
+65 AYERYWLYPGSA
-78 NLAIFRAHLD
+78 NLATFTGYLD
-88 SLSTVRLT
+88 AGATVGLT
-96 EEVSLAVRLLS
+96 NAVSLAARLLS
-107 EYGDRAGLFDTSAPL
+107 EYGDRAALFDTSSSLA
-122 DDQELVAQAKQ
+122 DQELVARAKH
-133 QHFYTVLLADDA
+133 QHFYTVLLADDT

-154 ECLRALRNPSD
+154 EQLRALRDPGD
-165 DVQFE
+165 AMQME
-170 ILVVP
+170 LLVVS

-196 DDLPLR
+196 HDLTLR
-202 SRDRLPLMNTLLGPN
+202 SHDRVPLMTTLLGCK
-217 EDADGVIPDRAN
+217 DDSAVTGCADTWI
-229 DWVECGE
+229 ECGE

-245 DLYLLTDESI
+245 DLYLLTAESI
-255 AAGDDTEPDVYDRTF
+255 AAETEDKPDLYDRTF
-270 YRLNDVTDLHSTV
+270 YRLNDATDLHSTV
-283 LAGLRN
+283 LAGIQN

-300 AYAAAP
+300 AYAASP

-324 RSLQDMGE
+324 KSLHDMGE

-361 KAMDKAAKT
+361 KAMDKAALT
-370 WNADHTYFVTNG
+370 FNANQTYFVTNG

-391 QSLTRPGDIVLIDRN
+391 QALTRPGDIVLIDRN

-429 LPQFAIYG
+429 LQPYAIYG
-437 AVSLRTIKQTLL
+437 AVSLQTIKKALL

-456 LHRVRML
+456 LQRVRML
-463 LLTNCTFDGVVYNPL
+463 LLTNCTFDGVVSNPRR
-478 QVMQEVLAIKPD
+478 VMEEVLAIKPD

-516 AAERLEQMLASP
+516 SAEHLQTMLSSRSYA
-528 DYVEQYRKWAASMQ
+528 EEYRQWRSSM
-542 GVDRSEWIERELLP
+542 ENIERADWVNHRLLP
-556 DPATARVRVYAT
+556 DPTRARVRVYAT

-589 DFNALTRDA
+589 DFKALTRDA

-629 GFQLVRQVYDMALV
+629 GFQLVRGVYDMALV

-651 RLISKWFRILDES
+651 RQISKWFRILDES
-664 DLVPEEFRASSV
+664 DLVPDQFRASAV
-676 SSYREVRQGA
+676 SSYRQVRQGA

-702 ATRVTLFVGATGMN
+702 PTRVTLFVGRTGLN

-723 ILMERFGIQ
+723 ILMDRFGIQ

-765 TDFDRIQKE
+765 TDFDRSQD
-774 ASAADRALQRRH
+774 ATSVADRALQQRR
-786 VEEITED
+786 VEEITEE
-793 LPHLPDFS
+793 LPPLPDFS
-801 EFDVAFRP
+801 EFHEAFRP
-809 VDECNFGDMRSA
+809 ESICSFGDMRSA

-829 DREHVLIGTAG
+829 DREHVLLGAAG
-840 RRLAEGKNLVSTTFV
+840 RRLAEGRTLVSTTFV

-868 QVVSKEIVYFLAQLD
+868 QEVSKGILYFLAELD
-883 VKEIHGYNPD
+883 VKEIHGYNPE

-900 DTALARMEAQRN
+900 EAALDRIAKARKAVTAAGALEVGP
-912 AATAAVGSVTAA
+912 AAVG
-924 FELPA
+924 
-929 DASGVN
+929 
-935 GAHKGRPGGAGGAGR
+935 
-950 GVRGAH
+950 
-956 RPVGYTA
+956 
-963 VDALDEGVP
+963 
-972 AGRGLVPAT
+972 
-981 RTQRAERADDGGD
+981 
-994 QHPGHRSML
+994 
-1003 TARRAC
+1003 
-1009 STNHVGASLGRGR
+1009 

>member
-50 KTHDVARVKRLLDRI
+50 KAHDVARVKRLMDRI
-65 AAYERYWLYPGAE
+65 AAYERYWLYPGAA
-78 NLAIFRAHLD
+78 NLAIFRAHLE

-154 ECLRALRNPSD
+154 ECLRALRTPSD

-217 EDADGVIPDRAN
+217 EDAGDGIPDRAN
-229 DWVECGE
+229 YWVECGE

-255 AAGDDTEPDVYDRTF
+255 AAGDGSEPDVYDRTF

-437 AVSLRTIKQTLL
+437 AVSLHTIKQTLL

-516 AAERLEQMLASP
+516 SAERLEQMLASP
-528 DYVEQYRKWAASMQ
+528 EYVEEYRKWAATME
-542 GVDRSEWIERELLP
+542 GVDRSEWVERELMP

-589 DFNALTRDA
+589 DFNALTRDSFA
-598 FGEAFLTHTST
+598 EAFLTHTST

-664 DLVPEEFRASSV
+664 DLVPEEFRESSV

-765 TDFDRIQKE
+765 IDFDRIQKA
-774 ASAADRALQRRH
+774 ASVADRALQERH

-801 EFDVAFRP
+801 EFDMAFRP
-809 VDECNFGDMRSA
+809 VDECKFGDMRSA

-829 DREHVLIGTAG
+829 DREHVLIGMAG
-840 RRLAEGKNLVSTTFV
+840 RRLAEGKTLVSTTFV

-900 DTALARMEAQRN
+900 ETALARMEAQRN
-912 AATAAVGSVTAA
+912 AAMAAVGSVTAA
-924 FELPA
+924 FELPS
-929 DASGVN
+929 DASATN
-935 GAHKGRPGGAGGAGR
+935 GARNNGADGA
-950 GVRGAH
+950 
-956 RPVGYTA
+956 PA
-963 VDALDEGVP
+963 VPSV
-972 AGRGLVPAT
+972 
-981 RTQRAERADDGGD
+981 ADSG
-994 QHPGHRSML
+994 
-1003 TARRAC
+1003 
-1009 STNHVGASLGRGR
+1009 

>member
-1 MIRYSTQPRRLRV
+1 MNRNKRSRRLRV

-21 NPSYARVDTWNL
+21 NPSYARIDTWNL

-42 EVDLAGLD
+42 EIDLAGLD
-50 KTHDVARVKRLLDRI
+50 KSHEIAQVKRLLDRI
-65 AAYERYWLYPGAE
+65 GAYERYWLYPGAQ
-78 NLAIFRAHLD
+78 NLATFQEHLA
-88 SLSTVRLT
+88 SLSTVRLA

-107 EYGDRAGLFDTSAPL
+107 EYGDRTALFDTSAPL
-122 DDQELVAQAKQ
+122 AEQELVAKAKHQ
-133 QHFYTVLLADDA
+133 QFYTVLLGDDA
-145 PSTAPDSLA
+145 PPSTPESLA
-154 ECLRALRNPSD
+154 ECLRALRNPAD

-170 ILVVP
+170 LLVVT
-175 SVEDAITAVA
+175 SIEDAITAIA

-196 DDLPLR
+196 HDLPLR
-202 SRDRLPLMNTLLGPN
+202 SRDRVPLMTTLLGDSGA
-217 EDADGVIPDRAN
+217 EVTAELTQ
-229 DWVECGE
+229 DWIECGE

-245 DLYLLTDESI
+245 DRYLLTDESI
-255 AAGDDTEPDVYDRTF
+255 AAETEDEPDVYDRTF

-289 RYATPFFDALR
+289 RFSTPFFDALR
-300 AYAAAP
+300 AYAARPA
-306 VGQFHALP
+306 GQFHALP

-324 RSLQDMGE
+324 RTLHDMGE

-361 KAMDKAAKT
+361 TAMDKAALT
-370 WNADHTYFVTNG
+370 WNSNQTYFSTNG

-391 QSLTRPGDIVLIDRN
+391 QALTRPGDIVLIDRN

-414 LVLAG
+414 LMLAG

-429 LPQFAIYG
+429 LPHYAIYG
-437 AVSLRTIKQTLL
+437 AVPLQVIKKTLL

-456 LHRVRML
+456 LPKVRML
-463 LLTNCTFDGVVYNPL
+463 LLTNCTFDGVVYNPRR
-478 QVMQEVLAIKPD
+478 VMEEVLAIKPD

-516 AAERLEQMLASP
+516 AAEQLETMLASTE
-528 DYVEQYRKWAASMQ
+528 YAQQYQDWQASMD
-542 GVDRSEWIERELLP
+542 GVDRAQWLQRRLLP
-556 DPATARVRVYAT
+556 DPAHARVRVYAT

-589 DFNALTRDA
+589 DFKALTRDA

-629 GFQLVRQVYDMALV
+629 GFEMVRHVYNMALV

-651 RLISKWFRILDES
+651 RLISQWFRILDES
-664 DLVPEEFRASSV
+664 DLVPDEFRLSAV
-676 SSYREVRQGA
+676 SSYRQVRQGA
-686 LAEWNEA
+686 LAEWNQA
-693 WRSDQFVLD
+693 WQSDQFVLD
-702 ATRVTLFVGATGMN
+702 PTRVTLFIGKTGMN

-723 ILMERFGIQ
+723 VLMDRFGIQ

-760 LRRVA
+760 LRRIA
-765 TDFDRIQKE
+765 TDFDRSQSVGGKE
-774 ASAADRALQRRH
+774 DRALQRRR

-793 LPHLPDFS
+793 LPPLPDFS
-801 EFDVAFRP
+801 EFDQAFRP
-809 VDECNFGDMRSA
+809 GSACSYGDMRSA

-829 DREHVLIGTAG
+829 DREHVQIGMAG
-840 RRLAEGKNLVSTTFV
+840 RRLAEGKTLVSTTFV

-868 QVVSKEIVYFLAQLD
+868 QVISKQIIYFLAQLD
-883 VKEIHGYNPD
+883 VKEIHGYNPE

-900 DTALARMEAQRN
+900 QEALARMNRAQP
-912 AATAAVGSVTAA
+912 AAPQ
-924 FELPA
+924 PA
-929 DASGVN
+929 SIG
-935 GAHKGRPGGAGGAGR
+935 
-950 GVRGAH
+950 
-956 RPVGYTA
+956 
-963 VDALDEGVP
+963 
-972 AGRGLVPAT
+972 
-981 RTQRAERADDGGD
+981 
-994 QHPGHRSML
+994 
-1003 TARRAC
+1003 
-1009 STNHVGASLGRGR
+1009 

>member
-1 MIRYSTQPRRLRV
+1 MNRHSDRPRRLHV

-21 NPSYARVDTWNL
+21 NPSYTRLDTWNL

-42 EVDLAGLD
+42 EVDLGNQD
-50 KTHDVARVKRLLDRI
+50 IHHDVARVRRLIDRL
-65 AAYERYWLYPGAE
+65 AAYERYWLYPGAD
-78 NLAIFRAHLD
+78 NLETFRAHLD
-88 SLSTVRLT
+88 MLSTVRLA
-96 EEVSLAVRLLS
+96 EEVSLAVRLLC
-107 EYGDRAGLFDTSAPL
+107 EYGDRAGLFDTSASL
-122 DDQELVAQAKQ
+122 AEQELVAQAKQ
-133 QHFYTVLLADDA
+133 QQFYTVLLADDA
-145 PSTAPDSLA
+145 PMTAPDSLA
-154 ECLRALRNPSD
+154 ECLRALRDPSD
-165 DVQFE
+165 DVQYE
-170 ILVVP
+170 LLVVG
-175 SVEDAITAVA
+175 SIEDAITAVA

-196 DDLPLR
+196 HDLPLR
-202 SRDRLPLMNTLLGPN
+202 SRDRMPVTNSLLGALGDDVAP
-217 EDADGVIPDRAN
+217 EDTH
-229 DWVECGE
+229 DWVECAE

-245 DLYLLTDESI
+245 DRYLLTDESI
-255 AAGDDTEPDVYDRTF
+255 AAETEDDPDVYDRTF

-289 RYATPFFDALR
+289 RFATPFFDALR

-324 RSLQDMGE
+324 RSLHDMGE

-342 TSTTSG
+342 TSSTSG

-361 KAMDKAAKT
+361 AAMDKAALT
-370 WNADHTYFVTNG
+370 WNSNRTYFSTNG

-391 QSLTRPGDIVLIDRN
+391 QALTRPGDIVLIDRN

-419 AYPLYLDAYP
+419 AFPLYLDAYP
-429 LPQFAIYG
+429 LPEYAIYG
-437 AVSLRTIKQTLL
+437 AVSLQTIKRTLL
-449 DLEAAGQ
+449 GLDAAGQ

-463 LLTNCTFDGVVYNPL
+463 LLTNCTFDGVVYNPRR
-478 QVMQEVLAIKPD
+478 VMEEVLAIKPD

-516 AAERLEQMLASP
+516 SAERLEQMLVSP
-528 DYVEQYRKWAASMQ
+528 EYAAEYRDWSAEME
-542 GVDRSEWIERELLP
+542 GVDRSEWVDRRLLP
-556 DPATARVRVYAT
+556 DPARARVRVYAT

-573 SLSALRQASMI
+573 SLSAFRQASMI

-589 DFNALTRDA
+589 DFKALTREA
-598 FGEAFLTHTST
+598 FDEAFLTHTST

-629 GFQLVRQVYDMALV
+629 GFDLVRHVYNMALV
-643 FRHRVRKD
+643 FRHRVRRD

-664 DLVPEEFRASSV
+664 DLVPDEFRASSV
-676 SSYREVRQGA
+676 SSYRQVRQGA

-702 ATRVTLFVGATGMN
+702 ATRVTLFVGKTGMN

-760 LRRVA
+760 LRRIS
-765 TDFDRIQKE
+765 TDFERTHLECGKD
-774 ASAADRALQRRH
+774 DRALQQRR

-801 EFDVAFRP
+801 EFDIAFRP
-809 VDECNFGDMRSA
+809 VDACSFGDMRSA

-829 DREHVLIGTAG
+829 DREHVLIGMAG
-840 RRLAEGKNLVSTTFV
+840 RRLAEGKTLVSTTFV

-883 VKEIHGYNPD
+883 VKEIHGYNPE

-900 DTALARMEAQRN
+900 QEALARMEAQRA
-912 AATAAVGSVTAA
+912 AATAAVGSA
-924 FELPA
+924 FPFPALELPSDGSA
-929 DASGVN
+929 GN
-935 GAHKGRPGGAGGAGR
+935 GDRAAP
-950 GVRGAH
+950 
-956 RPVGYTA
+956 A
-963 VDALDEGVP
+963 V
-972 AGRGLVPAT
+972 
-981 RTQRAERADDGGD
+981 AE
-994 QHPGHRSML
+994 
-1003 TARRAC
+1003 
-1009 STNHVGASLGRGR
+1009 

>member
-1 MIRYSTQPRRLRV
+1 MNRDNACPRRLRV

-21 NPSYARVDTWNL
+21 NPSYTRVDTWNL

-50 KTHDVARVKRLLDRI
+50 KAHDLAKVKRLMDRI
-65 AAYERYWLYPGAE
+65 CAYERYWLYPGAA

-88 SLSTVRLT
+88 SLSTVRLA

-107 EYGDRAGLFDTSAPL
+107 EYGDRTALFDLSAPL
-122 DDQELVAQAKQ
+122 ADQELVAQAKQ
-133 QHFYTVLLADDA
+133 QQFYTVLLADDA
-145 PSTAPDSLA
+145 PCTAPDCLA
-154 ECLRALRNPSD
+154 DALRQLRNAAED
-165 DVQFE
+165 IQFE
-170 ILVVP
+170 ILLAP

-196 DDLPLR
+196 HDLPLR
-202 SRDRLPLMNTLLGPN
+202 SRDRVPLMNTLLGAHDD
-217 EDADGVIPDRAN
+217 EGSAVSDRSH

-255 AAGDDTEPDVYDRTF
+255 AAGNDDEPDVYDRTF

-283 LAGLRN
+283 IAGLRN
-289 RYATPFFDALR
+289 RFSTPFFDALR
-300 AYAAAP
+300 AYASAP

-314 VARGASIFNS
+314 IARGASIFNS
-324 RSLQDMGE
+324 KSLQDMGE

-361 KAMDKAAKT
+361 KAMDKAAVT
-370 WNADHTYFVTNG
+370 WNANHTYFVTNG

-419 AYPLYLDAYP
+419 AYPRYLESYA

-437 AVSLRTIKQTLL
+437 AVPLSTIKKALL
-449 DLEAAGQ
+449 DLEATGH
-456 LHRVRML
+456 LDKVRML
-463 LLTNCTFDGVVYNPL
+463 LLTNCIFDGVVYNPRR
-478 QVMQEVLAIKPD
+478 VMEEVLAIKPD
-490 ICFLWDEAWYA
+490 IVFLWDEAWYA

-516 AAERLEQMLASP
+516 SAERLEQMLASP
-528 DYVEQYRKWAASMQ
+528 EYAEEYRNWQASME
-542 GVDRSEWIERELLP
+542 GVPRSEWADHRLLP
-556 DPATARVRVYAT
+556 DPAKARVRVYAT

-573 SLSALRQASMI
+573 SLSAFRQASMI
-584 HVRDQ
+584 HIRDQ
-589 DFNALTRDA
+589 DFNALARDA

-629 GFQLVRQVYDMALV
+629 GFQLVRQTYDMALV

-664 DLVPEEFRASSV
+664 DLVPEEYRASHV

-686 LAEWNEA
+686 LDEWNEA

-702 ATRVTLFVGATGMN
+702 PTRVTLFLGKTGMN

-723 ILMERFGIQ
+723 ILMDRFGIQ

-746 IGVTWSSVHYLLDV
+746 IGVTWSSVHHLLDV

-765 TDFDRIQKE
+765 TDFDRTQAA
-774 ASAADRALQRRH
+774 ASAADWKLHERR

-801 EFDVAFRP
+801 QFDVAFRP
-809 VDECNFGDMRSA
+809 DEGSVYGDTRSA
-821 FYAGYEES
+821 FYAGYEEK
-829 DREHVLIGTAG
+829 DREYVLIGTAG
-840 RRLAEGKNLVSTTFV
+840 RRLAEGKTLVSTTFV

-883 VKEIHGYNPD
+883 VKEIHGYNHE

-900 DTALARMEAQRN
+900 QEALARMEVAR
-912 AATAAVGSVTAA
+912 AAVTHAAKVSGNGSS
-924 FELPA
+924 EPA
-929 DASGVN
+929 RAPEAPMLANEHTVQVN
-935 GAHKGRPGGAGGAGR
+935 
-950 GVRGAH
+950 
-956 RPVGYTA
+956 
-963 VDALDEGVP
+963 
-972 AGRGLVPAT
+972 
-981 RTQRAERADDGGD
+981 
-994 QHPGHRSML
+994 
-1003 TARRAC
+1003 
-1009 STNHVGASLGRGR
+1009 